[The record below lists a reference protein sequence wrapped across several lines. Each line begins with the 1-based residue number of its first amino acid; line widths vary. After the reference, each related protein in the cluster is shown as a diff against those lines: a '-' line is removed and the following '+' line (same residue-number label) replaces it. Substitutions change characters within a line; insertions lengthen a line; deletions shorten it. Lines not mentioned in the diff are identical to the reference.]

1 MERLGLV
8 LPQATDSIVEFA
20 VKTGKPFAVVPC
32 CVFPRLFS
40 YRRLPRSGS
49 GAPGSPRP
57 AQTADHAVHGQY
69 SNGKSPCRE
78 VLMEGNIV
86 IGAGSS
92 HSETALGEGMR
103 MEGMQHLGV
112 RRELPGE
119 GVESHAQLLMYLR
132 HMGGPSAR
140 DACLP
145 FEGMNQ
151 VVYRLPNSV

>member
-1 MERLGLV
+1 MQRTGLV

-40 YRRLPRSGS
+40 YRRLPRSES

-57 AQTADHAVHGQY
+57 AQIADHAGHGQN
-69 SNGKSPCRE
+69 SNSKSPCKE
-78 VLMEGNIV
+78 VLMEGNAV
-86 IGAGSS
+86 NGAGSS
-92 HSETALGEGMR
+92 DSETALGDGI
-103 MEGMQHLGV
+103 EGMQHLGV
-112 RRELPGE
+112 RRDLPGE

-140 DACLP
+140 VTCLP

-151 VVYRLPNSV
+151 VVYRLPKHSK